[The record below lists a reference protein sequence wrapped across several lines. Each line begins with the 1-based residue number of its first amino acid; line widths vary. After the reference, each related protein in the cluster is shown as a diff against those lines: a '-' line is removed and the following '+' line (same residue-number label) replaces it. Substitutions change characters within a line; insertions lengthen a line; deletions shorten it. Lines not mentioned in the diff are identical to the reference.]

1 MDAGG
6 GHLSHA
12 PASEHDHLT
21 TGRHR
26 EVKRQAVLEAGA
38 PGVGGFCLT
47 EAVPSRSQ
55 HGCLNEQIQNK
66 NKKQTPQRSSFPVLH
81 RHTLLAVTVLD
92 SADIEHSHHHS
103 KFR

>member
-1 MDAGG
+1 MLGEAISVMP
-6 GHLSHA
+6 LPQSN
-12 PASEHDHLT
+12 DHLT

-38 PGVGGFCLT
+38 PGMGGFCLT

-66 NKKQTPQRSSFPVLH
+66 NKNPRGSSFPVLH
-81 RHTLLAVTVLD
+81 RHTLLAATVLD
-92 SADIEHSHHHS
+92 SADIEHFDHHS